1 MLAQILTV
9 LGFTSIAVA
18 SFAASGTLA
27 VFFPP
32 KRLMQS
38 YLQHF
43 AAGVVFAAVAVE
55 VLPDVMHRNAP
66 VAASVGFAL
75 GVAAMLAV
83 RRLSERIGKRQ
94 EGGGRGEW
102 SMVLV
107 IGIDVLIDG
116 LLLGA
121 AFTAGQTLGALL
133 VLALSAEF
141 LSLGPSTSSQ
151 LIRNGIGRRTAILMT
166 LGVASLSWIGGLAGI
181 LVLSS
186 ASDAVM
192 ETVLA
197 FGSAAF
203 LYLVTEELLVEAHEA
218 AETPFATTL
227 FFVGFLAVLVIGMA
241 VH

>member
-1 MLAQILTV
+1 MLGQILTV
-9 LGFTSIAVA
+9 LGFTTIAVVA
-18 SFAASGTLA
+18 FAASGVLA
-27 VFFPP
+27 AFFPP

-66 VAASVGFAL
+66 LAASVGFAL
-75 GVAAMLAV
+75 GVAVMLAV
-83 RRLSERIGKRQ
+83 RWLSETIGKRP
-94 EGGGRGEW
+94 EAGGRGAW
-102 SMVLV
+102 SMVAV

-121 AFTAGQTLGALL
+121 AFAAGQGLGGLL

-151 LIRNGIGRRTAILMT
+151 LIRNGLPRKTAILVT
-166 LGVASLSWIGGLAGI
+166 LGVASLPWIGGLGGI
-181 LVLSS
+181 LVLSN
-186 ASDAVM
+186 ASDVM
-192 ETVLA
+192 MEAVLA

-218 AETPFATTL
+218 AETPLATSL
-227 FFVGFLAVLVIGMA
+227 FFVGFLAVLVIGML